1 MSHVSWGLPCLH
13 IIYHAAFTP
22 EMRADE
28 LMQRMFDPISR
39 WILILYLVK
48 LFLRHWREEF
58 LATLNTQRKW
68 REATNNLKVGDV
80 VFVVWSKC
88 SSQSVVVF
96 PHQDEQVRVVQE
108 AYPPNNTTVSI
119 ERRSP
124 DRVLKRGAEDPE
136 LFVSSRWYPCV
147 GDWN

>member
-1 MSHVSWGLPCLH
+1 
-13 IIYHAAFTP
+13 
-22 EMRADE
+22 MRADE

-48 LFLRHWREEF
+48 LFLR
-58 LATLNTQRKW
+58 
-68 REATNNLKVGDV
+68 
-80 VFVVWSKC
+80 
-88 SSQSVVVF
+88 QSVVVF
-96 PHQDEQVRVVQE
+96 PHQDGQVCVVQE

-136 LFVSSRWYPCV
+136 LFVSSR
-147 GDWN
+147 

>member
-1 MSHVSWGLPCLH
+1 
-13 IIYHAAFTP
+13 
-22 EMRADE
+22 MRADE

-80 VFVVWSKC
+80 VFVV
-88 SSQSVVVF
+88 
-96 PHQDEQVRVVQE
+96 
-108 AYPPNNTTVSI
+108 
-119 ERRSP
+119 
-124 DRVLKRGAEDPE
+124 
-136 LFVSSRWYPCV
+136 
-147 GDWN
+147 